1 MPKDRNQ
8 KLKILY
14 IARLL
19 LEETDEEHT
28 LTTDEIIDRL
38 AEYGI
43 TAECKSI
50 YSDIEAL
57 TRFGMDIICKRGRS
71 GGYCLVSRS
80 FELPELKLLV
90 DAVQSSR
97 FITQKKSEQLVK
109 KLGGLASRYQAVRF
123 GSGVYVPNRI
133 RSMNESIYYNIDEI
147 HAAIVADRQI
157 SFDYFEYN
165 VKKEKVYRH
174 GGERYHVSPYSLMW
188 NEEKYYL
195 IAFDGYQGT
204 VKHFR
209 VDKME
214 RISPE
219 REHREGD
226 QVLEALDLATYSSTL
241 FGMFG
246 GQSSVVTLRVRDEL
260 AGVMID
266 RFGYEV
272 PMREQGD
279 GSFLMEVPVELSPQ
293 FYGWL
298 FGFGAEVEL
307 ISPASA
313 REEYRRLLLS
323 VLRQYPACQM
333 KEEN

>member
-19 LEETDEEHT
+19 MEETDEEHT
-28 LTTDEIIDRL
+28 LNTEEIIARL

-43 TAECKSI
+43 TAACKSV

-57 TRFGMDIICKRGRS
+57 SRFGMDIICKRGRS
-71 GGYCLVSRS
+71 GGYCLASRS

-109 KLGGLASRYQAVRF
+109 KLGALASRYQAAQF

-147 HAAIVADRQI
+147 HAAILANRKI
-157 SFDYFEYN
+157 SFAYFEYN
-165 VKKEKVYRH
+165 VYREKVYRH
-174 GGERYHVSPYSLMW
+174 GGARYRVSPYSLMW
-188 NEEKYYL
+188 NDEKYYL
-195 IAFDGYQGT
+195 IAYDGREGT

-214 RISPE
+214 SIARE
-219 REHREGD
+219 RAAREGHR
-226 QVLEALDLATYSSTL
+226 VLEALDLATYSATL

-246 GQSSVVTLRVRDEL
+246 GRSTAVTLRVQNEL
-260 AGVMID
+260 AGVMMD
-266 RFGYEV
+266 RFGYDV
-272 PMREQGD
+272 HMREQGD
-279 GSFLMEVPVELSPQ
+279 GTFLLDVTVELSPQ

-298 FGFGAEVEL
+298 FGFGTQVEL
-307 ISPASA
+307 VAPERA
-313 REEYRRLLLS
+313 RGEYRRQLRA
-323 VLRQYPACQM
+323 VLRQYPADTTRGG
-333 KEEN
+333 E